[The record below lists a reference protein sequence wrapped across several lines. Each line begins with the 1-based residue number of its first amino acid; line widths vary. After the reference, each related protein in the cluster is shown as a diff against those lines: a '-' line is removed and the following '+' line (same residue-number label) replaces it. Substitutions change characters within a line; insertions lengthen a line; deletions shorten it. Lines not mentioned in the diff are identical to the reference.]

1 MKRSLVLPIGIS
13 GTVLVGLS
21 VFGLAVLTLAILTPR
36 LVLGVH
42 LAPIRPVARGLQPD
56 R

>member
-1 MKRSLVLPIGIS
+1 MKRSLVLPIGIPV
-13 GTVLVGLS
+13 TALVGLS
-21 VFGLAVLTLAILTPR
+21 VFGLAVLALAILTPR

-42 LAPIRPVARGLQPD
+42 LAPIRPIARGVPPD